1 MSLLL
6 PLIFNVSGVKAPLQ
20 HNKPCCSINQSGSS
34 PRLGAV
40 LMGSHDRGAWAP
52 CQHHHRP
59 DCVWDG
65 KESALSLLILLSV
78 AKLGTP
84 SSWCHSRLCKQPH
97 SRPHTDQSWRQQGAE
112 PKAPGPEHCAQY
124 SAALTT
130 AVWGE
135 MRKKRLSLPPWKP
148 QTLHRPYKSPKRQL
162 IRAFGVPPLTNPF
175 PAPTHGCPGSR
186 CG

>member
-1 MSLLL
+1 
-6 PLIFNVSGVKAPLQ
+6 
-20 HNKPCCSINQSGSS
+20 
-34 PRLGAV
+34 
-40 LMGSHDRGAWAP
+40 MGSLPAP
-52 CQHHHRP
+52 PPTRLCLGWERISSFPSRP
-59 DCVWDG
+59 AVCCKTG
-65 KESALSLLILLSV
+65 HPL
-78 AKLGTP
+78 
-84 SSWCHSRLCKQPH
+84 SSWCHSGLCKQPR
-97 SRPHTDQSWRQQGAE
+97 SRPHTDRSWRQQGAE